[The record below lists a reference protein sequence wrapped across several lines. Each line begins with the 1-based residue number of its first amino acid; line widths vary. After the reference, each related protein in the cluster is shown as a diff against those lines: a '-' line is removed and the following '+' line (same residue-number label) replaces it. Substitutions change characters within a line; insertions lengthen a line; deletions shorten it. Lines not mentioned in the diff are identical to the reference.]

1 MNLTALE
8 YFREVVETKSISKV
22 ATIRH
27 ISQSALSQNI
37 QKLEDEL
44 GFSLLERS
52 NRGVEPTDAGKIL
65 FKHSGTMLRVLE
77 KMKEELE
84 SLHYSIENIRINGSL
99 SLVDYS
105 LPCVLYKVKKKYPSY
120 NFEMHA
126 RSNMDSMNDLINDLT
141 DLCFVTE
148 EPCDDRL
155 DFAHIGKER
164 IVLVANSQSRIPDI
178 IDVKDLLKHEM
189 VLLDDE
195 ALTISSFIKHKLKD
209 VGLTIDKIPIM
220 FKVDSIPAAK
230 SSISNNLGICFLP
243 YMAVKKELYEKK
255 YKIVEVNQFDLDFKI
270 YVVSQKK
277 CNRNRSVEDVY
288 NYFVE
293 NGEKDFC

>member
-1 MNLTALE
+1 MNLQALE

-22 ATIRH
+22 AYNRH

-44 GFSLLERS
+44 GFILLDRS
-52 NRGVEPTDAGKIL
+52 NKGVEPTEAGRIL
-65 FKHSGTMLRVLE
+65 FKYSGTMTRIYD

-84 SLHYSIENIRINGSL
+84 SLKYSVENVRINGTL

-105 LPCVLYKVKKKYPSY
+105 LPCVLYKVKKKHPNY

-126 RSNMDSMNDLINDLT
+126 RPNNESINDLINGLT
-141 DLCFVTE
+141 DLCFITE
-148 EPCDDRL
+148 EPTDDRL
-155 DFAHIGKER
+155 EFSYIGKEKV
-164 IVLVANSQSRIPDI
+164 VLVANADLRIPDV
-178 IDVKDLLKHEM
+178 IDVQDLQKYEM
-189 VLLDDE
+189 ILLDDE
-195 ALTISSFIKHKLKD
+195 SMTISAFIKHKLKN
-209 VGLTIDKIPIM
+209 VGMILEQMQIM

-230 SSISNNLGICFLP
+230 SSVNNRLGVCFLP

-255 YKIVEVNQFDLDFKI
+255 YKIIEVNNFCLDYAI
-270 YVVSQKK
+270 YTVSHKK
-277 CNRNRSVEDVY
+277 ANRNKAVDDVY
-288 NYFVE
+288 RYFVE